1 MITFKNE
8 SKVIFMK
15 QEDILFKELE
25 KNNGIISS
33 KEAVSL
39 GVRKNIFSELIKKEK
54 LIKIA
59 NGLYALPNEEI
70 DEYMYFMHRI
80 PQGIFSHDTALYLN
94 GLSTRMPLVY
104 TMTVKSGYNVSR
116 IKERGQSINF
126 KYISEE
132 LIGLGKI
139 QLKNPYGRK
148 VYVYNKE
155 RSILDI
161 IRDKNNIDTQIF
173 NESLNLYFKS
183 SEKNILRLSEYAL
196 KMNMEKALRTYTE
209 VLL

>member
-1 MITFKNE
+1 
-8 SKVIFMK
+8 MK
-15 QEDILFKELE
+15 QEDILFKALE

-33 KEAVSL
+33 REAVSL
-39 GVRKNIFSELIKKEK
+39 GVRKNIFSELVKKEK

-80 PQGIFSHDTALYLN
+80 PQGIFSHSTALYLN
-94 GLSTRMPLVY
+94 GLSTRMPLTY

-116 IKERGQSINF
+116 IKEKGISINF

-132 LIGLGKI
+132 LIDIGKTQI
-139 QLKNPYGRK
+139 KTPYGRK
-148 VYVYNKE
+148 VYAYNKE

-161 IRDKNNIDTQIF
+161 IRDKNNIDAQIF
-173 NESLNLYFKS
+173 YEAINLYFKS

-196 KMNMEKALRTYTE
+196 KMNMEKALRIYTE